1 MERRHACNR
10 VRRRRSDQVAVPG
23 VQAERDGN
31 GTRETGHHAVG
42 CVERGDL
49 HRRQCLAR
57 RSSLRLRRED
67 EVWGRRWRRG
77 RWWRRC
83 KAHVERGARR
93 VAQLIGRRAQ
103 RVAIADLVNG
113 QVAEPRQAALGRLG
127 RGTAKLR
134 ASQQTGVAVERDA
147 DGRGEIGAGVAEG
160 VECRDDHRRPDD
172 AVGHHVARLCGK
184 AELGRRSRLDLEHRA
199 GRSREP
205 LYGGGEG
212 VTVARL
218 VDVQVA
224 ERGHS
229 VHRRYGAATVER
241 GAAGTVIERDGDQ
254 AGELRDRRVR
264 GVTHGDLDGSDP
276 LAGAGAF
283 GLRGEGQRGG
293 AEGTRGRWR
302 ACGLEQLIEPARCS
316 DDRGERQKAEDPHGT
331 RESPQTAHR
340 PGRLVPG
347 LDLVMSITRVGP
359 FPAEK
364 RQQVCRG

>member
-1 MERRHACNR
+1 HPHGRNHLPCLRRERLIGERQTVPGR
-10 VRRRRSDQVAVPG
+10 RWWRRRWRWRRRRW
-23 VQAERDGN
+23 RW
-31 GTRETGHHAVG
+31 
-42 CVERGDL
+42 
-49 HRRQCLAR
+49 RR
-57 RSSLRLRRED
+57 
-67 EVWGRRWRRG
+67 WWWRRG
-77 RWWRRC
+77 RWWWRRRC

-113 QVAEPRQAALGRLG
+113 QVAEPRQAALGCLG

-229 VHRRYGAATVER
+229 VHRRYGSATVER
-241 GAAGTVIERDGDQ
+241 G
-254 AGELRDRRVR
+254 
-264 GVTHGDLDGSDP
+264 
-276 LAGAGAF
+276 
-283 GLRGEGQRGG
+283 
-293 AEGTRGRWR
+293 
-302 ACGLEQLIEPARCS
+302 
-316 DDRGERQKAEDPHGT
+316 
-331 RESPQTAHR
+331 
-340 PGRLVPG
+340 
-347 LDLVMSITRVGP
+347 
-359 FPAEK
+359 
-364 RQQVCRG
+364 